1 MKSKLDIFADE
12 AQDDPC
18 DTDLRSSSEL
28 DGANSIPKSEP
39 RPEPRQSV
47 MLPSLLSQIE
57 ADQPLAQ
64 EESFA
69 QVRDRWIR
77 SLPSKPIIAVALIV
91 AFAVWWFWP
100 ESRRPVY
107 HRLEAIWSELQTHR
121 ARPFDKTGMTNFV
134 SKAQTE
140 LVVMVPK
147 LEQQTKSNSR
157 EVTLLL
163 RASRDCLQPL
173 LTRPLERDVAK
184 ETQLESLLDELA
196 ASYGLSQIQRKT
208 TYWEPPD
215 NMLRVRPRSTEQSPS
230 PKGSLPTTELA
241 APTPAQ

>member
-1 MKSKLDIFADE
+1 
-12 AQDDPC
+12 
-18 DTDLRSSSEL
+18 
-28 DGANSIPKSEP
+28 
-39 RPEPRQSV
+39 

-77 SLPSKPIIAVALIV
+77 SLPSKPIIAGALIV

-121 ARPFDKTGMTNFV
+121 ARPFDKTGMANFV

-173 LTRPLERDVAK
+173 LTRPLERDFAK

-196 ASYGLSQIQRKT
+196 ASYGFSQIQRKT
-208 TYWEPPD
+208 TYWEPSD
-215 NMLRVRPRSTEQSPS
+215 NTLRVRPRTTEQSPS

-241 APTPAQ
+241 APIPAQ